1 MIPAHFISFHF
12 IHFISYSR
20 YKKGHA
26 HNQLYD
32 LLGAILEEVD
42 DICYSI
48 SKKNIM
54 CFKGGEYNKM
64 LKKIVTR
71 KRGNLSLEQV
81 VEVFL
86 KVVFTVEPSDKSS
99 ATIARWLSLLFRVL
113 NAGLLLVVKFLK
125 SESE

>member
-1 MIPAHFISFHF
+1 MSYLISFSFHF

-86 KVVFTVEPSDKSS
+86 KVFFTVESSDKSP
-99 ATIARWLSLLFRVL
+99 ATIARWLRCMFTV
-113 NAGLLLVVKFLK
+113 
-125 SESE
+125 

>member
-1 MIPAHFISFHF
+1 MDIAREICTDSFYTVNSGLPFISFHF

-86 KVVFTVEPSDKSS
+86 KSNFFFFYCRVV
-99 ATIARWLSLLFRVL
+99 
-113 NAGLLLVVKFLK
+113 
-125 SESE
+125 

>member
-1 MIPAHFISFHF
+1 
-12 IHFISYSR
+12 
-20 YKKGHA
+20 
-26 HNQLYD
+26 
-32 LLGAILEEVD
+32 
-42 DICYSI
+42 
-48 SKKNIM
+48 M

-99 ATIARWLSLLFRVL
+99 ATIARWLHVCCLEF
-113 NAGLLLVVKFLK
+113 
-125 SESE
+125 

>member
-1 MIPAHFISFHF
+1 MRRHYLTQNNLPTYQPTYIPAFVPPLKGIQKERSWGLVTFDFISFHF

-71 KRGNLSLEQV
+71 KKRELE
-81 VEVFL
+81 FGA
-86 KVVFTVEPSDKSS
+86 SC
-99 ATIARWLSLLFRVL
+99 
-113 NAGLLLVVKFLK
+113 
-125 SESE
+125 